1 MARLRRGLEHLE
13 RRYAFYA
20 AYHSNPA
27 NVLVH
32 AVCVWPILLTAML
45 PLRYAPPLP
54 LLRFYCPLC
63 RQYLPVQL
71 GFPVAVAL
79 GAYYALMDRRAG
91 AAAAALCV
99 AGWAAG
105 TLLADAAGLWTF
117 RDAWR
122 PLLTAQ
128 AVLWSAQFFSHAF
141 FEKRRPAL
149 VDGPVQAVVTA
160 PLFVFIEVL
169 HRLFGYEPTPGF
181 YKRVQARVAAMHN
194 GPPAPAPV
202 PEKKEEEEKEN
213 VSKATQEESAEKD
226 S

>member
-32 AVCVWPILLTAML
+32 TVCVWPILLTAML

-141 FEKRRPAL
+141 FEVTSRRLASPPPPRRRAAHL
-149 VDGPVQAVVTA
+149 C
-160 PLFVFIEVL
+160 VFLL
-169 HRLFGYEPTPGF
+169 HCADLMVR
-181 YKRVQARVAAMHN
+181 
-194 GPPAPAPV
+194 
-202 PEKKEEEEKEN
+202 
-213 VSKATQEESAEKD
+213 
-226 S
+226 

>member
-32 AVCVWPILLTAML
+32 AVCV
-45 PLRYAPPLP
+45 
-54 LLRFYCPLC
+54 
-63 RQYLPVQL
+63 
-71 GFPVAVAL
+71 
-79 GAYYALMDRRAG
+79 
-91 AAAAALCV
+91 
-99 AGWAAG
+99 
-105 TLLADAAGLWTF
+105 
-117 RDAWR
+117 
-122 PLLTAQ
+122 
-128 AVLWSAQFFSHAF
+128 
-141 FEKRRPAL
+141 
-149 VDGPVQAVVTA
+149 
-160 PLFVFIEVL
+160 L

-194 GPPAPAPV
+194 GPPAPAPA

>member
-160 PLFVFIEVL
+160 PLFVFIEVIGRVRSSWSPCGDGDRQVFDL
-169 HRLFGYEPTPGF
+169 MRVRLL
-181 YKRVQARVAAMHN
+181 RVFAGAA
-194 GPPAPAPV
+194 
-202 PEKKEEEEKEN
+202 
-213 VSKATQEESAEKD
+213 
-226 S
+226 